1 MIGAHRKLRAGT
13 DGAGALLHHRGIVI
27 LFSELSRDD
36 IFTRAHSQLS
46 SRAPTRRSSC
56 ILMSGQPQAR
66 FVSDDLFPLFT
77 LEENMGANC
86 VAQSFAR
93 SAQAEHMV
101 LITEQ
106 GAEVL
111 TRP

>member
-1 MIGAHRKLRAGT
+1 MHIGNYEPERMEPGHCFTIEVCHFVGEL
-13 DGAGALLHHRGIVI
+13 DGDETL
-27 LFSELSRDD
+27 
-36 IFTRAHSQLS
+36 TRTYSQLS

-56 ILMSGQPQAR
+56 ILMSGRHQAR
-66 FVSDDLFPLFT
+66 FVSDDLFLA
-77 LEENMGANC
+77 LEERVWVLT

-101 LITEQ
+101 LITEE